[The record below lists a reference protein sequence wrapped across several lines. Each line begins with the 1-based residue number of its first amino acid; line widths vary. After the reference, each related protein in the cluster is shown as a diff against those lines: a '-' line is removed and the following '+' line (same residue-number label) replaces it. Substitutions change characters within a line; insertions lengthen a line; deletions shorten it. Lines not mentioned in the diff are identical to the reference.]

1 MDYKW
6 LLLEEERF
14 LKLPVALHMIMSHQE
29 ASQRIILYY
38 TDTLPETLFAFLS
51 TFHTNI
57 LLFSILFHQEEI
69 IHTYKLYINQLKK
82 NTRDMM
88 YSPIIFIQSM
98 AYTILWYRSLFDNKY
113 TQHKTTHTHLT
124 PLLHNVC
131 TGDPTIS
138 ETRTRSGCHGY
149 SDTISHM

>member
-1 MDYKW
+1 
-6 LLLEEERF
+6 
-14 LKLPVALHMIMSHQE
+14 MIMSHQE

-51 TFHTNI
+51 TFHANI

-98 AYTILWYRSLFDNKY
+98 AYTIL
-113 TQHKTTHTHLT
+113 
-124 PLLHNVC
+124 
-131 TGDPTIS
+131 
-138 ETRTRSGCHGY
+138 
-149 SDTISHM
+149 